1 MTKVLYGNEQIY
13 ASQHNIEIPLASTL
27 QNPAILVFSKNNS
40 ISPFILPYNFHNLD
54 AKFHTKAFS
63 FWLDPEISQL
73 YQQAQISELAWIAF
87 EQGEHILQDGTRISV
102 QKSATNTGFAG
113 FVHALQLLKAHFVL
127 SSEEDTNEHDT
138 AISDTEAANTEISV
152 AITLADA
159 NVPAPKGQP
168 NSELEEYFNSLIAS
182 LELAQYRSQSPQN
195 KEDIDQNTSQYVE
208 GKQEA
213 DESEEHAAPDTKTTQ
228 VSEHTGGQSEKSTPE
243 LQDAPSSST
252 DKQDGSPEPVI
263 ETNAIGPNSLQNKTT
278 QIDSPLPPEET
289 LSSRAYNLDQN
300 PTRNESP
307 QLEDKADPTI
317 DADLGANRAIT
328 AQQAGSD
335 KVIGESGVY
344 QTPPDATQDQQ
355 FEINFATELLNPV
368 IMLTGTKND
377 GDSYALYVEEVITD
391 PDTEVA
397 TGFIFSF
404 PEWDYEFHDEPDN
417 VGHKGVENIH
427 WIAIESGTH
436 ALSEGRTIVAGTTD
450 NVSYS
455 AQNVNFGHE
464 FSSKPIVL
472 TNVASHGSGHLVDS
486 DPKNIT
492 TSSFDLQLQSDQKR
506 HGQNSTAVEKVGW
519 IAIETGGSV
528 GSGQSGEAKIVSA
541 VNHTEKDVS
550 FNTTDDAVIIAET
563 QTLAGPDVANVT
575 INNVTNNSVSVR
587 ITETNYHLKKRGEH
601 GHHAYEDVGVAIFK
615 KGLILCFG
623 RGTEILTPKGAK
635 AIETLQADDL
645 VLSRNA
651 REQGEFVPT
660 RIVKVL
666 RKKISQQDLVANPK
680 LFPVKIKAGALG
692 QELPYQDL
700 TVSRQHRMIVSSKI
714 TNRMFQ
720 RKDVFV
726 AAIRLTEL
734 PGIFEDTAVKE
745 VEYYHLIL
753 EEHRV
758 VIANGAPSESF
769 HFGNEALKG
778 LAPETYKELL
788 EIFPTLSENSNLY
801 TNRSTS
807 LLSNAKQRRLI
818 FRHARNN
825 ANLLSARW
833 TA

>member
-13 ASQHNIEIPLASTL
+13 ATQHNIEISLASTL

-73 YQQAQISELAWIAF
+73 YQRAQISELAWIAF
-87 EQGEHILQDGTRISV
+87 EQGEHVLQDGTRINV
-102 QKSATNTGFAG
+102 QKSATNTGFAE

-127 SSEEDTNEHDT
+127 SSKEDTNEHDT
-138 AISDTEAANTEISV
+138 AISDTEAANNEISV

-168 NSELEEYFNSLIAS
+168 NSELDEYFNSLIAS
-182 LELAQYRSQSPQN
+182 LKFAQYRSQYPQN
-195 KEDIDQNTSQYVE
+195 KEDIVQNTSQNVE
-208 GKQEA
+208 SKQEA
-213 DESEEHAAPDTKTTQ
+213 DKSEENAVPDTETPQ
-228 VSEHTGGQSEKSTPE
+228 VSEHTGRHSEKSMPE
-243 LQDAPSSST
+243 QHDAPSSSA

-263 ETNAIGPNSLQNKTT
+263 DANAVGPKSLQNKPT
-278 QIDSPLPPEET
+278 QIDSPLPPEDT
-289 LSSRAYNLDQN
+289 PRSMVNNLDQN
-300 PTRNESP
+300 STRNGSP
-307 QLEDKADPTI
+307 QLEDEAHPTI
-317 DADLGANRAIT
+317 DADLGASRAIT
-328 AQQAGSD
+328 SLQAGSD
-335 KVIGESGVY
+335 EVIGESGVY
-344 QTPPDATQDQQ
+344 QTPSFTNQNDQFQ
-355 FEINFATELLNPV
+355 INFATELLDPV

-377 GDSYALYVEEVITD
+377 EHSYALYVEEVITD
-391 PDTEVA
+391 PSTGVA
-397 TGFIFSF
+397 TGFKFSF
-404 PEWDYEFHDEPDN
+404 PEWNYDHVDVN
-417 VGHKGVENIH
+417 HNQVEDIH
-427 WIAIESGTH
+427 WVAIERGTH
-436 ALSEGRTIVAGTTD
+436 TLSDGRTVVAGTTN

-455 AQNVNFGHE
+455 AQSVNFGHN

-472 TNVASHGSGHLVDS
+472 TNVASHGSSHLVDS
-486 DPKNIT
+486 DPTDIT
-492 TSSFDLQLQSDQKR
+492 TSSFSLQLQSDQNR
-506 HGQNSTAVEKVGW
+506 HEVSSAVVEKVGW
-519 IAIETGGSV
+519 IAIETGGS
-528 GSGQSGEAKIVSA
+528 GASGKSGEAKSVSA
-541 VNHTEKDVS
+541 VNHTEKTVS
-550 FNTTDDAVIIAET
+550 FNTTNDAVVIAET
-563 QTLAGPDVANVT
+563 QTSNGPDVANVT
-575 INNVTNNSVSVR
+575 INNVTSNSVSVK
-587 ITETNYHLKKRGEH
+587 ITETNYHLRPAENGSHINE
-601 GHHAYEDVGVAIFK
+601 EVGVAIFK
-615 KGLILCFG
+615 KGQLILCFG
-623 RGTEILTPKGAK
+623 RGTEILTPKGVK

-651 REQGEFVPT
+651 QEQGEFVPT

-692 QELPYQDL
+692 QKLPYQDL

-714 TNRMFQ
+714 TNRMFK

-769 HFGNEALKG
+769 YFGNEALKG

-788 EIFPTLSENSNLY
+788 EIFPTLSENSNLH

-807 LLSNAKQRRLI
+807 LVSNAKQRRLVY
-818 FRHARNN
+818 RHARNN
-825 ANLLSARW
+825 ASLLSA
-833 TA
+833 

>member
-13 ASQHNIEIPLASTL
+13 ATQHNIEISLASTL

-73 YQQAQISELAWIAF
+73 SQRAQISELAWIAF
-87 EQGEHILQDGTRISV
+87 EQGEHVLQDGTRINV
-102 QKSATNTGFAG
+102 QKSATNTGFAE

-138 AISDTEAANTEISV
+138 AISDKEAANNEISV

-159 NVPAPKGQP
+159 NVPAPKGRP
-168 NSELEEYFNSLIAS
+168 NSELDEYFNSLIAS
-182 LELAQYRSQSPQN
+182 LKFAQYRSQYPQN
-195 KEDIDQNTSQYVE
+195 KEDIVQNTSQNVE
-208 GKQEA
+208 SKQEA
-213 DESEEHAAPDTKTTQ
+213 DKSEENAERDTDTPQ
-228 VSEHTGGQSEKSTPE
+228 VSEHTGRHSEKFMPE
-243 LQDAPSSST
+243 LHDAPLSSA

-263 ETNAIGPNSLQNKTT
+263 DASAIGPKSLQNKPT
-278 QIDSPLPPEET
+278 QIDSPLPPEDT
-289 LSSRAYNLDQN
+289 PRSMVNNLDQN
-300 PTRNESP
+300 STRNGSP
-307 QLEDKADPTI
+307 QLEDEAHPTI
-317 DADLGANRAIT
+317 DADLGASRAIT
-328 AQQAGSD
+328 SLQAGSD
-335 KVIGESGVY
+335 EVIGESGVF
-344 QTPPDATQDQQ
+344 QTPSFTNQSDQFQ
-355 FEINFATELLNPV
+355 INFATELLDPV
-368 IMLTGTKND
+368 IMLTGTKNAQ
-377 GDSYALYVEEVITD
+377 DSYALYVEEVITD
-391 PDTEVA
+391 PGTGVA
-397 TGFIFSF
+397 TGFKFSF
-404 PEWDYEFHDEPDN
+404 PEWNYDHVDVN
-417 VGHKGVENIH
+417 HNQVEDIH
-427 WIAIESGTH
+427 WVAIERGTH
-436 ALSEGRTIVAGTTD
+436 TLSDGRTVVAGTTN

-455 AQNVNFGHE
+455 AQSVNFGHN

-472 TNVASHGSGHLVDS
+472 TNVASHGSSHLVDS
-486 DPKNIT
+486 DPTDIT
-492 TSSFDLQLQSDQKR
+492 TSSFSLQLQSDQNR
-506 HGQNSTAVEKVGW
+506 HEVSSADVEKVGW
-519 IAIETGGSV
+519 IAIEPGGS
-528 GSGQSGEAKIVSA
+528 GASGKSGEAKSVSA
-541 VNHTEKDVS
+541 VNHTEKTVS
-550 FNTTDDAVIIAET
+550 FNTTNDAVVIAET
-563 QTLAGPDVANVT
+563 QTSNGPDVANVT
-575 INNVTNNSVSVR
+575 INNVTSNSVSVK
-587 ITETNYHLKKRGEH
+587 ITETNYHLRPTENGSHINE
-601 GHHAYEDVGVAIFK
+601 EVGVAIFK
-615 KGLILCFG
+615 KGQLILCFG
-623 RGTEILTPKGAK
+623 RGTEILTPKGAR

-651 REQGEFVPT
+651 QEHGEFVPT
-660 RIVKVL
+660 RVVKVL

-692 QELPYQDL
+692 QKLPYQDL

-714 TNRMFQ
+714 TNRMFK

-769 HFGNEALKG
+769 YFGNEALKG

-788 EIFPTLSENSNLY
+788 EIFPTLSENSNLH

-807 LLSNAKQRRLI
+807 LVSNAKQRRLVY
-818 FRHARNN
+818 RHARNN
-825 ANLLSARW
+825 ASLLSA
-833 TA
+833 